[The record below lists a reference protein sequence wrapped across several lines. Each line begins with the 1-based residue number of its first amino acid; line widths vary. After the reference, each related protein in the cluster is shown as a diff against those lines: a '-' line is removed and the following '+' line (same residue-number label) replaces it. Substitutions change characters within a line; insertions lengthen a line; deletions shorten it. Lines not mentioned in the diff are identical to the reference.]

1 MVAKQKRSARWQDPV
16 ANGIDAFNS
25 LCEKLQKESDTVIIF
40 GDEVQGAAVR
50 DLVRW
55 GLTLPG
61 RTRFIALG
69 DYANSRGAAD
79 MGVLPGTLPGYS
91 PITDDAAR
99 ARFES
104 AWQAKIPAKPGR
116 NAREVTAGIESG
128 QVKALLVFGSN
139 PVKTFKISKAALSK
153 LALVMVVEI
162 FPTETT
168 EVADL
173 VLPATS
179 FAEKSG
185 TVTNTCGQVQAL
197 KKTMRKAG
205 TRSDLEILLAL
216 ARLFGQK
223 WHYQSADDVMRE
235 IIAKV
240 PGYAVPLPSLLVGR
254 AVTTRP
260 EGTPPELEGT
270 GLIFSSRDSLFTSG
284 TVSRYSWALNS
295 VDEARKPYGHIF

>member
-1 MVAKQKRSARWQDPV
+1 M
-16 ANGIDAFNS
+16 
-25 LCEKLQKESDTVIIF
+25 
-40 GDEVQGAAVR
+40 
-50 DLVRW
+50 
-55 GLTLPG
+55 
-61 RTRFIALG
+61 
-69 DYANSRGAAD
+69 
-79 MGVLPGTLPGYS
+79 
-91 PITDDAAR
+91 
-99 ARFES
+99 
-104 AWQAKIPAKPGR
+104 
-116 NAREVTAGIESG
+116 
-128 QVKALLVFGSN
+128 FGSN
-139 PVKTFKISKAALSK
+139 PVKTFKISKEALSK
-153 LALVMVVEI
+153 LAFVMVAEI

-168 EVADL
+168 EVADV

-223 WHYQSADDVMRE
+223 WNYQSADDVMRE

-254 AVTTRP
+254 AVATRP
-260 EGTPPELEGT
+260 EGMPPELEGAD
-270 GLIFSSRDSLFTSG
+270 LVFSSRDSLFTSG

-295 VDEARKPYGHIF
+295 VDEAKKPYGHIF